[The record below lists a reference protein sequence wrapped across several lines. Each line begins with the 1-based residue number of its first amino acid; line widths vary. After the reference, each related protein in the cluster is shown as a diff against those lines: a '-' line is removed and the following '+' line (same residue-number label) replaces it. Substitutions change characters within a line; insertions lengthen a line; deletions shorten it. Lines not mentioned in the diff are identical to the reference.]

1 MPRRG
6 EAADLD
12 GVERTL
18 DAEDVVIADESGAI
32 AMAGVMGG
40 ATTEVSAETTRV
52 LLESATFDPVRVFRT
67 GKRHKLS
74 SEAAKR
80 FERTVDPEITAIAS
94 ARAAQ
99 LIVEIA
105 GGTQADAWT
114 DVRIA
119 TDPVP
124 AIKFAPNAPDDTA
137 GVYYPAGTSGRRL
150 REVGCTVDEHIDGLT
165 VRPPSWRPDLRESAD
180 LVEEVLRLEG
190 SGGHPRRRAPRTRR
204 AGITPVQRRRRSI
217 GRTLALD
224 GYVEVLPYPFMPA
237 GVFDVWGFPTTIRG
251 ARRSASSTRWSPTVL
266 ELNTT
271 LLPGLL
277 EMVVRNLARGQ
288 RFRRCSPSAR
298 WFSVVLAAARTSPH
312 STSPTALRRRA
323 GAPGRQP
330 PRPAGA
336 RRRRADGVVRA
347 GGPWGRGRPADAT
360 DAFEAARSIGRA
372 AGIDVELVADDK
384 LPWHRAAVPGS
395 SPSTRRA
402 SRLPSA
408 GPASCTRRVCA
419 RRPPQAHV
427 RPGTL
432 DRRVAAGRQLP
443 HADPLGL
450 SRRPAGRRS
459 GRRGFGARD
468 RRRSRAAP
476 RCR

>member
-1 MPRRG
+1 MRNAEAG
-6 EAADLD
+6 EKLLTLD
-12 GVERTL
+12 GVRRTL

-52 LLESATFDPVRVFRT
+52 LLRVGDVRSGASLPT

-190 SGGHPRRRAPRTRR
+190 LEAIPAVVPRAPGGQGLTRCSAGVAASGGRWPSTVTSRSCRTRSCLQ
-204 AGITPVQRRRRSI
+204 ASSTCG
-217 GRTLALD
+217 
-224 GYVEVLPYPFMPA
+224 
-237 GVFDVWGFPTTIRG
+237 GFPTTIRG

-266 ELNTT
+266 SSTRRCCPACWRWSCAT
-271 LLPGLL
+271 WP
-277 EMVVRNLARGQ
+277 AASATC
-288 RFRRCSPSAR
+288 RCSPSAR

-312 STSPTALRRRA
+312 STSPDGPPTKSWRA
-323 GAPGRQP
+323 
-330 PRPAGA
+330 
-336 RRRRADGVVRA
+336 
-347 GGPWGRGRPADAT
+347 WT
-360 DAFEAARSIGRA
+360 
-372 AGIDVELVADDK
+372 
-384 LPWHRAAVPGS
+384 
-395 SPSTRRA
+395 
-402 SRLPSA
+402 
-408 GPASCTRRVCA
+408 PASPTSRCTS
-419 RRPPQAHV
+419 PP
-427 RPGTL
+427 
-432 DRRVAAGRQLP
+432 
-443 HADPLGL
+443 
-450 SRRPAGRRS
+450 
-459 GRRGFGARD
+459 
-468 RRRSRAAP
+468 
-476 RCR
+476 C